1 MCFIVPVGSLCLC
14 FFFSIF
20 CLLFVGVVCWAL
32 GMLVYLFFLLF
43 FAPPV
48 FRGAAPHPAL
58 PGVVCLLF
66 YPRVCCVGGL
76 VVLGGW
82 WVNAGGVATRQWG

>member
-1 MCFIVPVGSLCLC
+1 MFM
-14 FFFSIF
+14 F
-20 CLLFVGVVCWAL
+20 LLFYFLFIGSIMGCVYWVL

-66 YPRVCCVGGL
+66 LPPRVVC
-76 VVLGGW
+76 
-82 WVNAGGVATRQWG
+82 GVSLC